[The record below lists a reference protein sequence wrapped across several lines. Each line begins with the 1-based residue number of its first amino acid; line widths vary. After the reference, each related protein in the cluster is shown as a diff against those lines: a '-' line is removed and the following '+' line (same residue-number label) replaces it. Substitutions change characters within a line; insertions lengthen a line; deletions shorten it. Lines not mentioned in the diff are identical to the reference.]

1 MLYIFLCQTINDDS
15 STIMNR
21 SKHVCST
28 ICLSTC
34 LLRVVFKSKYNW
46 SCRCTKEDHKI
57 SCVKKKKKQRVEIFF
72 DFFFFHI
79 KQRKRW
85 TWNLLVILSC
95 SCVAFFASTYIP
107 CSTCIHVL
115 HLISPSTPFLFSH
128 YIYPIKIFHSQF
140 LKYLW

>member
-1 MLYIFLCQTINDDS
+1 MTIAALLWIGQN
-15 STIMNR
+15 MYVLLFVCR
-21 SKHVCST
+21 HVCYVSY
-28 ICLSTC
+28 LSQNIIG
-34 LLRVVFKSKYNW
+34 RVVVQNRTTRFHVLKK
-46 SCRCTKEDHKI
+46 RKENKGW
-57 SCVKKKKKQRVEIFF
+57 KFF
-72 DFFFFHI
+72 LNFFFFFHI